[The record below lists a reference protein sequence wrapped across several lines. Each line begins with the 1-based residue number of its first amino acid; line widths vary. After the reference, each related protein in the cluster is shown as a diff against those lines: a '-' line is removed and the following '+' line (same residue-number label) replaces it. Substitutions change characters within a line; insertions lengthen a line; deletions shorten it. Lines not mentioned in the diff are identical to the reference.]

1 MLFTRQP
8 RAHMSQQLRH
18 TSWLG
23 WRGNYKT
30 WSDNSDWNHR
40 TIYFYETG
48 EICLTY
54 KRDHTMARNNRI
66 ALLISMAYCGVASLW
81 IFMTDRLLPL
91 LATTPFKI
99 ATLATYKGLFFIA
112 VTTLLLYF
120 AIHYFVRR
128 TCNRCRSVQET
139 INDAVII
146 YDLERRAILD
156 MNKKALELFGCFTGK
171 VRSNDSCADVEAQNI
186 NLKDPL
192 AWLQIALT
200 GGSNSF
206 EWETK
211 LSYGHKIWFDVKLQN
226 ITLNGIPRMI
236 AVACDITERKLSEN
250 AQKRRN
256 RTLKMLL
263 TCNEVLTRAQNEK
276 ELFENICK
284 IIVEDGFYR
293 FAWVGIVGYDQEKRV
308 FPAAHAGFDLQSS
321 SMTDICW
328 KDNELGRG
336 PTGTAIREGLPCLVK
351 DVQND
356 IRFLPWREEA
366 RSCGYVSVLSVPL
379 LNVTNVLGSL
389 TVGASEADAFDEEEM
404 ALMVQL
410 AGDIAYGIV
419 TLKAAADRKLM
430 EAALYQ
436 SERNLAEA
444 QSIAS
449 LGSWEYDLETD
460 EEYRSD
466 EFFRILGLPPQ
477 GNGKASDSVF
487 DFIHPEDRIH
497 VKENITETLEQG
509 KPYDVE
515 YRIIRAD
522 GSERILH
529 AQGKTLLN
537 NAGKTTK
544 FIGTAFDIT
553 ERKKADLALLESER
567 RFRSLVET
575 TSDWIWEID
584 KDSVYVYSSPKIREL
599 LGYEPEEIIGKTPFD
614 LMHPQDALRLAQK
627 FTRLKVER
635 EPFTAVE
642 TIYIDKTGSFIT
654 IETSGVPIFDENG
667 NFCGYRGID
676 RNISD
681 RKKLE
686 EKYLQAQKMEAIG
699 QLAGGIAHDFNNILT
714 AIIGFEHLLMETVES
729 EKSRHYALQVLA
741 LADKASNLT
750 RDLLAFSRKQTIHPK
765 QLDVNVTI
773 KKIGKILKRL
783 IGEDIELHLNLH
795 DTPLP
800 VMAVTGHLEQVFM
813 NLATNARDAM
823 PDGGF
828 LTITTGFTQIDDS
841 YVEFNNQG
849 EAGSYALISFSDTG
863 IGMDESTRLR
873 VFEPFF
879 TTKEVGKG
887 TGLGLSTAYGI
898 IRQHEGFI
906 SVYSEQKEGT
916 TFRIYLPLIES
927 FEERDTFSKS
937 EIAPPRG
944 SEVVLLVEDEPE
956 VRQVLSSLLINHGY
970 QVIIAIDGDH
980 ALDQYLEYED
990 SIDLLILDVIMPKKN
1005 GKEVYDIISKTREEM
1020 KTLFIS
1026 GYTADIV
1033 EQKGI
1038 PKSCHLVSKP
1048 FSPHEFLWKVRD
1060 VLDNFPYESPRIYP
1074 CNLAG

>member
-1 MLFTRQP
+1 
-8 RAHMSQQLRH
+8 
-18 TSWLG
+18 
-23 WRGNYKT
+23 
-30 WSDNSDWNHR
+30 
-40 TIYFYETG
+40 
-48 EICLTY
+48 
-54 KRDHTMARNNRI
+54 MAKNIRI
-66 ALLISMAYCGVASLW
+66 ALTISLIYCGVASLW

-91 LATTPFKI
+91 LATTPEKI
-99 ATLATYKGLFFIA
+99 ATLAMYKGLFFVA
-112 VTTLLLYF
+112 TTTLLLYL
-120 AIHYFVRR
+120 AIHSFVRR
-128 TCNRCRSVQET
+128 ACNRCHSVLET
-139 INDAVII
+139 IDDVVII

-156 MNKKALELFGCFTGK
+156 KNKKALELFREFREGAVSEHSETD
-171 VRSNDSCADVEAQNI
+171 NELQHH

-192 AWLQIALT
+192 AWLQKVMAE
-200 GGSNSF
+200 NCYSF
-206 EWETK
+206 EWEARQPD
-211 LSYGHKIWFDVKLQN
+211 GHSIWLDVNLKN
-226 ITLNGIPRMI
+226 ITINGIPRLI
-236 AVACDITERKLSEN
+236 AVARNISERKLSEN
-250 AQKRRN
+250 ADKKRN

-263 TCNEVLTRAQNEK
+263 TCNEVLTRAQSEK

-284 IIVEDGFYR
+284 IIVEDGFYS
-293 FAWVGIVGYDQEKRV
+293 FAWVGIAENNQEKSV
-308 FPAAHAGFDLQSS
+308 LPAARAGSYLNSS
-321 SMTDICW
+321 SMTKISW
-328 KDNELGRG
+328 KDNEQGRG
-336 PTGTAIREGLPCLVK
+336 PTGTAIREGLPCLIK

-366 RSCGYVSVLSVPL
+366 RANGYISVLSVPL
-379 LNVTNVLGSL
+379 VYSDNVFGAL
-389 TVGASEADAFDEEEM
+389 TVGASNSDAFDEEELS
-404 ALMVQL
+404 LMVQL
-410 AGDIAYGIV
+410 AGDIAYGIAS
-419 TLKAAADRKLM
+419 LKTAADRKKM
-430 EAALYQ
+430 EDALIQ
-436 SERNLAEA
+436 SENNLAEA

-466 EFFRILGLPPQ
+466 EFFRILGLPPR
-477 GNGKASDSVF
+477 GNGRATDSVF
-487 DFIHPEDRIH
+487 DFIHPEDRNH
-497 VKENITETLEQG
+497 VKEKITDTLEQG

-529 AQGKTLLN
+529 AQGKTLQN
-537 NAGKTTK
+537 ETGKTTK
-544 FIGTAFDIT
+544 FIGTACDIT
-553 ERKKADLALLESER
+553 DRKKADVALQESEL

-575 TSDWIWEID
+575 TTDWIWETD

-614 LMHPQDALRLAQK
+614 LMHPQDALRLTQK
-627 FTRLKVER
+627 FTQLKVAR
-635 EPFTAVE
+635 KPFTAVE
-642 TIYIDKTGSFIT
+642 TIYINKLGSFVT
-654 IETSGVPIFDENG
+654 IETSGVPFFDEHG
-667 NFCGYRGID
+667 NFSGYRGID

-714 AIIGFEHLLMETVES
+714 AIIGFEHLLMETVQS

-765 QLDVNVTI
+765 QLDINGTI
-773 KKIGKILKRL
+773 RKICKILKRL
-783 IGEDIELHLNLH
+783 IGEDIELHLNLY

-800 VMAVTGHLEQVFM
+800 VLAVTGHLEQVFM

-828 LTITTGFTQIDDS
+828 LTISTEFIQIDNS
-841 YVEFNNQG
+841 YVELNRQG
-849 EAGSYALISFSDTG
+849 EAGRYALISFSDTG

-898 IRQHEGFI
+898 IHQHEGFI
-906 SVYSEQKEGT
+906 TVYSEEKEGT
-916 TFRIYLPLIES
+916 TFRIYLPLIDSAE
-927 FEERDTFSKS
+927 DLDS
-937 EIAPPRG
+937 ECRSELVPPRG
-944 SEVVLLVEDEPE
+944 CEVVLLVEDEPE
-956 VRQVLSSLLINHGY
+956 VRQVMSTLLEKNGY
-970 QVIIAIDGDH
+970 QVIVAVDGDH
-980 ALDQYLEYED
+980 ALEQFLEYED

-1005 GKEVYDIISKTREEM
+1005 GKEVYDIISKTNDGM
-1020 KTLFIS
+1020 KTIFIS

-1038 PKSCHLVSKP
+1038 PEFCHLVSKP
-1048 FSPHEFLWKVRD
+1048 FSPHDFLWKVRD
-1060 VLDNFPYESPRIYP
+1060 VLDDVSKESSSERSYTV
-1074 CNLAG
+1074 AG

>member
-1 MLFTRQP
+1 
-8 RAHMSQQLRH
+8 
-18 TSWLG
+18 
-23 WRGNYKT
+23 
-30 WSDNSDWNHR
+30 
-40 TIYFYETG
+40 
-48 EICLTY
+48 
-54 KRDHTMARNNRI
+54 MARKNRI
-66 ALLISMAYCGVASLW
+66 ALLISLVYCGAATLW

-91 LATTPFKI
+91 LATTPSKI
-99 ATLATYKGLFFIA
+99 AALATYKGLFFVT
-112 VTTLLLYF
+112 VTTLFLYL
-120 AIHYFVRR
+120 AIHSFVKRS
-128 TCNRCRSVQET
+128 CNRCRSVLET
-139 INDAVII
+139 IDDAVFI
-146 YDLERRAILD
+146 YELEQGAILD
-156 MNKKALELFGCFTGK
+156 MNKKALEVFGGLNGK
-171 VRSNDSCADVEAQNI
+171 IIPDVSRINFDLQHL

-192 AWLQIALT
+192 AWFQNALH

-206 EWETK
+206 EWKTRQ
-211 LSYGHKIWFDVKLQN
+211 LDGQIIWFDVKLQK
-226 ITLNGIPRMI
+226 IALNGIPRMI
-236 AVACDITERKLSEN
+236 AVARDISERKFSEN
-250 AQKRRN
+250 TQKRHN

-263 TCNEVLTRAQNEK
+263 TCNEVLTHAQSEK

-293 FAWVGIVGYDQEKRV
+293 FAWVGIAGSDEEKSIV
-308 FPAAHAGFDLQSS
+308 PAAYVGFDPDSS

-328 KDNELGRG
+328 KENERGRG
-336 PTGTAIREGLPCLVK
+336 PTGTAIREGLPCLVR

-356 IRFLPWREEA
+356 IRFLSWREEA
-366 RSCGYVSVLSVPL
+366 RACGYVSVLSLPL
-379 LNVTNVLGSL
+379 LHSNKVFGSL

-410 AGDIAYGIV
+410 AGDMAYGIAS
-419 TLKAAADRKLM
+419 LKAAADRKLM
-430 EAALYQ
+430 EAALFQ

-466 EFFRILGLPPQ
+466 EFFRILGLPPR
-477 GNGKASDSVF
+477 GNGRASDSVF

-497 VKENITETLEQG
+497 VKEKITETLEQG

-529 AQGKTLLN
+529 AQGKTLQDDT
-537 NAGKTTK
+537 GKTTK
-544 FIGTAFDIT
+544 FIGTACDIT
-553 ERKKADLALLESER
+553 DRKKADVALQESEH

-575 TSDWIWEID
+575 TTDWIWEID
-584 KDSVYVYSSPKIREL
+584 KDSVYVYSSPKIQEL

-627 FTRLKVER
+627 FTQLKVAR

-642 TIYIDKTGSFIT
+642 TIYFNKLGSIVT
-654 IETSGVPIFDENG
+654 IETSGVPIFDEQG
-667 NFCGYRGID
+667 NFSGYRGID

-714 AIIGFEHLLMETVES
+714 AIIGFEHLLMETVQS

-765 QLDVNVTI
+765 QLDINGTI
-773 KKIGKILKRL
+773 RKIGKILKRL
-783 IGEDIELHLNLH
+783 IGEDIELHLNLY

-800 VMAVTGHLEQVFM
+800 VMAVTGHMEQVFM

-828 LTITTGFTQIDDS
+828 LTITTEFTQIDNL
-841 YVEFNNQG
+841 YVELNRQG
-849 EAGSYALISFSDTG
+849 EAGKYALISFSDTG
-863 IGMDESTRLR
+863 MGMDESTRLR

-898 IRQHEGFI
+898 IHQHEGFI
-906 SVYSEQKEGT
+906 TLYSEENEGT
-916 TFRIYLPLIES
+916 TFRIYLPLVDSAE
-927 FEERDTFSKS
+927 DLDS
-937 EIAPPRG
+937 ECRSELVPPRG

-956 VRQVLSSLLINHGY
+956 VRQVMGTLLEKNGY
-970 QVIIAIDGDH
+970 QVIVAVDGEH
-980 ALDQYLEYED
+980 ALEQFLEYED

-1005 GKEVYDIISKTREEM
+1005 GKEVYDIISKTHDGM
-1020 KTLFIS
+1020 KTIFIS
-1026 GYTADIV
+1026 GYTAAIV

-1038 PKSCHLVSKP
+1038 PEFCHLVSKP
-1048 FSPHEFLWKVRD
+1048 FSPHEFLWKVRN
-1060 VLDNFPYESPRIYP
+1060 VLDDVTNESSSENSCTI
-1074 CNLAG
+1074 AG

>member
-1 MLFTRQP
+1 
-8 RAHMSQQLRH
+8 
-18 TSWLG
+18 
-23 WRGNYKT
+23 
-30 WSDNSDWNHR
+30 
-40 TIYFYETG
+40 
-48 EICLTY
+48 
-54 KRDHTMARNNRI
+54 MAKNIRI
-66 ALLISMAYCGVASLW
+66 ALIISLIYFGMASLW
-81 IFMTDRLLPL
+81 IFLTDRLLPL
-91 LATTPFKI
+91 FATTPDKI
-99 ATLATYKGLFFIA
+99 ATVAMYKGFFFVA
-112 VTTLLLYF
+112 VTTLFLYLT
-120 AIHYFVRR
+120 IQSFVRR
-128 TCNRCRSVQET
+128 ACNRCHSVLET
-139 INDAVII
+139 IDDVVII

-156 MNKKALELFGCFTGK
+156 KNKKALELFREFREGAVSEHSETD
-171 VRSNDSCADVEAQNI
+171 NELQHH
-186 NLKDPL
+186 NLKEPL
-192 AWLQIALT
+192 AWLQKVMAE
-200 GGSNSF
+200 NCYSF
-206 EWETK
+206 EWEARQPD
-211 LSYGHKIWFDVKLQN
+211 GHSIWLDVNLKN
-226 ITLNGIPRMI
+226 ITINGIPRLI
-236 AVACDITERKLSEN
+236 AVARNISERKLSEN
-250 AQKRRN
+250 ADKKRN

-263 TCNEVLTRAQNEK
+263 TCNEVLTRAQSEK

-284 IIVEDGFYR
+284 IIVEDGFYS
-293 FAWVGIVGYDQEKRV
+293 FAWVGIAENNQEKNV
-308 FPAAHAGFDLQSS
+308 LPAAQAGSYLNSS
-321 SMTDICW
+321 SMTKISW
-328 KDNELGRG
+328 KDNEQGRG
-336 PTGTAIREGLPCLVK
+336 PTGTAIREGLPCLIK

-366 RSCGYVSVLSVPL
+366 RANGYISVLSVPL
-379 LNVTNVLGSL
+379 LYSDNVFGAL
-389 TVGASEADAFDEEEM
+389 TVGASNSDAFDEEELS
-404 ALMVQL
+404 LMVQL
-410 AGDIAYGIV
+410 AGDIAYGIAS
-419 TLKAAADRKLM
+419 LKTAADRKKM
-430 EAALYQ
+430 EAALIQ
-436 SERNLAEA
+436 SENNLAEA

-449 LGSWEYDLETD
+449 LGSWEYDLVTD
-460 EEYRSD
+460 EEYRTD
-466 EFFRILGLPPQ
+466 EFYRILGLPPR
-477 GNGKASDSVF
+477 GNGRASDSVF
-487 DFIHPEDRIH
+487 DYIHPDDKSH
-497 VKENITETLEQG
+497 VMEKITETLEKG

-529 AQGKTLLN
+529 AQGKTLLDD
-537 NAGKTTK
+537 AGKATK

-553 ERKKADLALLESER
+553 ERKKADLALLESEL

-575 TSDWIWEID
+575 TTDWIWEID
-584 KDSVYVYSSPKIREL
+584 ANSIYVYSSPKIRDL

-614 LMHPQDALRLAQK
+614 LMHPQDALRLTQK
-627 FTRLKVER
+627 FTQLKINR

-642 TIYIDKTGSFIT
+642 TIYINKLGSFIT

-714 AIIGFEHLLMETVES
+714 AIIGFEHLLMETVEN

-750 RDLLAFSRKQTIHPK
+750 RDLLAFSRKQTIYPK
-765 QLDVNVTI
+765 KLDVNVTI
-773 KKIGKILKRL
+773 KKIGKILQRL
-783 IGEDIELHLNLH
+783 IGEDIELHLNLNN
-795 DTPLP
+795 TPLP

-828 LTITTGFTQIDDS
+828 LTITTEFSEIDNS
-841 YVEFNNQG
+841 YVDLNRQG
-849 EAGSYALISFSDTG
+849 VAGRYALISFSDTG
-863 IGMDESTRLR
+863 MGMDDATRQR

-898 IRQHEGFI
+898 IHQHEGFI
-906 SVYSEQKEGT
+906 TVYSEQNEGT
-916 TFRIYLPLIES
+916 TFRIYLPLMDS
-927 FEERDTFSKS
+927 LEEVDNDSRS
-937 EIAPPRG
+937 ELAPPRG

-956 VRQVLSSLLINHGY
+956 VRQVMSSLLEKNGY

-990 SIDLLILDVIMPKKN
+990 SIELLILDVIMPKKN

-1020 KTLFIS
+1020 KTIFIS
-1026 GYTADIV
+1026 GYTAAIV

-1038 PKSCHLVSKP
+1038 PETCHLVSKP

-1060 VLDNFPYESPRIYP
+1060 VLDGASREDSKKDPY
-1074 CNLAG
+1074 NMVG